1 MIDLGIPDDQ
11 MGARDRA
18 RGSQIFC
25 AFPGDRQGGTV
36 SHAGQVTLD
45 FGLMSPDLLK
55 DGYDHKAQRAC
66 EEVSDGGPTKS

>member
-11 MGARDRA
+11 MGARDHA
-18 RGSQIFC
+18 RGSQIFS
-25 AFPGDRQGGTV
+25 AFPGDRHGGTV

-45 FGLMSPDLLK
+45 SGLMNPDLLK
-55 DGYDHKAQRAC
+55 DGYDHEAQRAC